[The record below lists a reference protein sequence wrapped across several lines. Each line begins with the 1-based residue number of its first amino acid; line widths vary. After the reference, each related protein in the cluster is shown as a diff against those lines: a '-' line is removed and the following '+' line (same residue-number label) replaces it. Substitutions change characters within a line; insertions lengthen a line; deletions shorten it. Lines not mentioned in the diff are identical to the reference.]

1 MKKLFLI
8 LVLGLMWNN
17 AGIAETAKEAAQRNL
32 LNKFKFAIDTIIV
45 GLFFCAI
52 VFIFVK
58 VIKFFTK
65 KDISYKN
72 MYFHAFI
79 GGSVIKVIILE
90 VIK

>member
-1 MKKLFLI
+1 
-8 LVLGLMWNN
+8 MWNN

-32 LNKFKFAIDTIIV
+32 LDRFKFVIDTMIV

-72 MYFHAFI
+72 IYFNKFTVFPF
-79 GGSVIKVIILE
+79 SN
-90 VIK
+90 